1 MSSPGPAAAG
11 PRAPGPAAPT
21 PAADVEQPADA
32 RALFASF
39 AAMTGLEA
47 RFEEQKHLALL
58 AAPLTGGGR
67 LYFMPPGHLARVVER
82 PERSVVTISPTELR
96 MSGKDGV
103 ESVDLRMN
111 ADVRLFVTSLVRV
124 FSGDAAVL
132 EQSYEVQFES
142 AATGWTLT
150 LTPRALPLSE
160 MLAELRLRG
169 SGRAVSEL
177 QIREPNGDRTVTR
190 ILEADTAR
198 RFSAEEQ
205 AELFGIPPR

>member
-1 MSSPGPAAAG
+1 
-11 PRAPGPAAPT
+11 
-21 PAADVEQPADA
+21 
-32 RALFASF
+32 
-39 AAMTGLEA
+39 MTGLEA
-47 RFEEQKHLALL
+47 RFEEHKHLALL

-132 EQSYEVQFES
+132 EQSYEVRFES

-150 LTPRALPLSE
+150 LTPRAPPLSE